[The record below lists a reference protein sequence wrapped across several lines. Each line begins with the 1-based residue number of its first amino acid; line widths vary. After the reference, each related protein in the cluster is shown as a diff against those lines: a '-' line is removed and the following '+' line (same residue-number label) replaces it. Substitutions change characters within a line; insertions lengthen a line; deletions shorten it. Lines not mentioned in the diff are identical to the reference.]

1 MSPQAPGFKTVNS
14 SFERCWKKVKRC
26 HSDDQIFIF
35 ASVWEIWPSD
45 LRENSQEIAD
55 QRANYAAGTDSAYL
69 NSGDRSEGRRREVTL
84 RWRGFRTG
92 LSAFVASSR

>member
-1 MSPQAPGFKTVNS
+1 MSPLAPDFKMVNS

-35 ASVWEIWPSD
+35 ASVWEIWLSD
-45 LRENSQEIAD
+45 ERENSRKIAD
-55 QRANYAAGTDSAYL
+55 KGANYAAGTDSADL
-69 NSGDRSEGRRREVTL
+69 NHGDRSEGRRREVTL